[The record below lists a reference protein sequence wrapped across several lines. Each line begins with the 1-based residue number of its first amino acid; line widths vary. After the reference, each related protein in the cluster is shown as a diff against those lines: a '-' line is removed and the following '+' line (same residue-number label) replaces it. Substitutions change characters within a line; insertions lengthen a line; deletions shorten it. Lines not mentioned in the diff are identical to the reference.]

1 MGRRSRILYDKDM
14 ILATVIVMMITVVGM
29 TLLLFLLLTIVMC
42 SSQVASLR
50 WGSREDLR
58 ALQKDLLGR
67 VWFG

>member
-1 MGRRSRILYDKDM
+1 M
-14 ILATVIVMMITVVGM
+14 LATVIVMMITVVGM

-58 ALQKDLLGR
+58 ELQKDLLGR

>member
-29 TLLLFLLLTIVMC
+29 TLLFLLLTIVMC

-58 ALQKDLLGR
+58 ELQKDLLGR